1 MVLQR
6 DPDVEV
12 HRDLYSVASWK
23 VGTSAIMA
31 FPVRNITETGGN
43 RLVERERPYRDGAK
57 LDDTGSKAKR
67 WTMEILFENTID
79 EPGLEI
85 NEFDLYPDILDS
97 LIDSFDNHETGD
109 LVVPTRGTVRARADN
124 YTRTETTDPRDAAIL
139 TVTFVQDNE
148 DNVDAASFA
157 IISANSNA
165 KRLGEETTFDAQTD
179 EMWDD
184 GLVSVRE
191 FTDQLENATNQPG
204 DVADDVDNSAS
215 RVVSGA
221 QTTERAFSFREKE
234 GRNALTN
241 PESSKTAR
249 KLNLSKDVA
258 YRAKQESREGR
269 PEMIKV
275 VSSRHQ
281 SIFSIAVFFKQP
293 VTELIA
299 INPKIENLFYIPK
312 GVEVNVLYVPTT

>member
-6 DPDVEV
+6 EEDFEI
-12 HRDLYSVASWK
+12 HKDLLSVASWK
-23 VGTSAIMA
+23 VGTSPTLA
-31 FPVRNITETGGN
+31 FPVQNIIESGGN

-67 WTMEILFENTID
+67 WTMEITFENTIE
-79 EPGLEI
+79 EPGLEV
-85 NEFDLYPDILDS
+85 NEGALYPDTLDA
-97 LIDSFDNHETGD
+97 LIESFDNHETGD
-109 LVVPTRGTVRARADN
+109 LVVPTRGMVRARADS
-124 YTRTETTDPRDAAIL
+124 YTRTEKLDPRDAALL
-139 TVTFVQDNE
+139 TVMFVQDNE
-148 DNVDAASFA
+148 DNVDAASFDL
-157 IISANSNA
+157 ILANSNA

-221 QTTERAFSFREKE
+221 QTTERAFNFREKE
-234 GRNALTN
+234 SRNALTN

-293 VTELIA
+293 VAELIA

-312 GVEVNVLYVPTT
+312 DTEVNVLYVPTT

>member
-12 HRDLYSVASWK
+12 HRDLLSVATWK
-23 VGTSAIMA
+23 VGTSVIMA
-31 FPVRNITETGGN
+31 FPVQNITETGGN

-57 LDDTGSKAKR
+57 LDDTGSKPKR
-67 WTMEILFENTID
+67 WSMEILFENTID

-109 LVVPTRGTVRARADN
+109 LVVPTRGTVRARIES
-124 YTRTETTDPRDAAIL
+124 YTRTEKIDPRDAALLNI
-139 TVTFVQDNE
+139 TFVQDNE

-215 RVVSGA
+215 RVV
-221 QTTERAFSFREKE
+221 T
-234 GRNALTN
+234 
-241 PESSKTAR
+241 
-249 KLNLSKDVA
+249 
-258 YRAKQESREGR
+258 
-269 PEMIKV
+269 
-275 VSSRHQ
+275 
-281 SIFSIAVFFKQP
+281 IA
-293 VTELIA
+293 
-299 INPKIENLFYIPK
+299 
-312 GVEVNVLYVPTT
+312 